1 MKDLTM
7 RTVYVNGVYLPEDQA
22 QISIFDRAV
31 LFADAVYEVTAVVD
45 RKLLDFKGH
54 MARLKRSLNEM
65 DMDDVYSHD
74 DLLSIHRALI
84 EKNDLDEGVIY
95 LQVTRGVADRDF
107 DFSQIES
114 TPGLF
119 LFTQAKNLVKN
130 SLAARGQNISL
141 VEDQRWGRSDI
152 KTVQLLFSSLSKTRA
167 KKNGAD
173 DVWLYRG
180 DEITEGSSNNA
191 YIVTENDEIITRE
204 LSTDILHGITRNSVL
219 NVARLHQMKV
229 IERAFTIDELKSA
242 KEAFS
247 TSASGF
253 VNPVVTV
260 DGVPIGSGE
269 PGTISKSLRQT
280 YLQASL
286 ENAI

>member
-1 MKDLTM
+1 M
-7 RTVYVNGVYLPEDQA
+7 NGVYLPEDQA

-45 RKLLDFKGH
+45 GKLLDFDGH
-54 MARLKRSLNEM
+54 MERLKRSLNEL
-65 DMDDVYSHD
+65 DMEEVYTRE

-84 EKNDLDEGVIY
+84 EKNDLQEGLIY

-107 DFSQIES
+107 DFSDMDAQ
-114 TPGLF
+114 PGLI
-119 LFTQAKNLVKN
+119 LFTQAKNLVDN
-130 SLAARGQNISL
+130 PLAARGQNISL

-152 KTVQLLFSSLSKTRA
+152 KTVQLLFSSVAKSRA

-204 LSTDILHGITRNSVL
+204 LSTDILHGITRKSVL
-219 NVARLHQMKV
+219 NVARSHQMQV
-229 IERAFTIDELKSA
+229 LERAFTIEELKSA

-253 VNPVVTV
+253 VNPVVCV
-260 DGVPIGSGE
+260 DGSPIGSGK
-269 PGTISKSLRQT
+269 PGSVARSLRET
-280 YLQASL
+280 YLKASL
-286 ENAI
+286 ANAI